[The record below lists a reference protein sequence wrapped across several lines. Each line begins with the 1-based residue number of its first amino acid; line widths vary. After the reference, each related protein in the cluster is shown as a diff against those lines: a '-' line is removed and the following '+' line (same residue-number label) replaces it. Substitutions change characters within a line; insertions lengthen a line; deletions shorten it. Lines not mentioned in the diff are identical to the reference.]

1 MPAPTC
7 TGPLQ
12 DFTHVQQ
19 IVSVLGGSID
29 ACLLGEDMQPLRHG
43 QVIVCENQISA
54 TFELPPETIFCVSWR
69 SHNAITALAALVHPS
84 FDGTHVQ
91 DYCCTAVLPMDAHS
105 PETQHQ
111 NSSDA
116 QMSGAAIDGWFTG
129 PQALQIGFVQLE
141 FRKAVRTVAA
151 DGFYDYDYDTSPE
164 AAQCLPLIFRFNLI
178 GTDPPPSLGAG
189 LVNPTDSTSFARSR
203 SPSPDAAPCIPY
215 SPVDPQNPPRS
226 APPSYDQVIA
236 QSRIIAEI
244 LTAMLRNGCRIDPAF
259 LAAFLK

>member
-189 LVNPTDSTSFARSR
+189 L
-203 SPSPDAAPCIPY
+203 
-215 SPVDPQNPPRS
+215 NPPRS

-259 LAAFLK
+259 LAAFLKLAIPSVLGRWADLTPQQSQDV